1 VVLLDELPSLAP
13 GSSVVLELP
22 PVSSGPEV
30 ELVEVELVVTG
41 EVAPVVGVLVDGS
54 ALVLEVA
61 LLDVSGADCSPLWGQ
76 ADASKAELNTM
87 NSGRGRFIG
96 TSRWI
101 VRCLRLGVNA
111 RRRAARGR

>member
-1 VVLLDELPSLAP
+1 VLLDELSSLEP
-13 GSSVVLELP
+13 DSSVVLELP

-30 ELVEVELVVTG
+30 ELVEVELVVA